1 MFVHDE
7 IKHPIKFIKHPPTNY
22 NFDKSLI
29 LEMLRQKRK
38 KIRISSKEKK
48 KLMDGILHDIEQEQ
62 LNNVKIQPKKVSWK
76 EVKNKYINLPKL
88 QITTS
93 SMTS

>member
-1 MFVHDE
+1 
-7 IKHPIKFIKHPPTNY
+7 
-22 NFDKSLI
+22 
-29 LEMLRQKRK
+29 
-38 KIRISSKEKK
+38 
-48 KLMDGILHDIEQEQ
+48 MDGILHDIEQEQ